1 MGNPGR
7 QAVSALVRP
16 LKDQQRTDLVI
27 ANCENAAG
35 GVGITPPIVK
45 ELFKS
50 GIDVLTSGNHAWD
63 KKEGIPLY
71 DSEAM
76 LLRPANYPTTK
87 YYTTPGRG
95 SLVIETKK
103 GVKIGVINLIGRV
116 FLNSYDCP
124 FQKAD
129 EEIEKISRSAKVILV
144 DFHAET
150 TSEKKAMAF
159 FLDGRVSALVGT
171 HTHVQTADEQILK
184 SGMAYITDAG
194 MTGPHDSV
202 IGMDKEKVLERFL
215 TKRPARYEVAKQDIR
230 LQGVIVDVDEDTGK
244 AIAIRRVDEKP

>member
-1 MGNPGR
+1 
-7 QAVSALVRP
+7 
-16 LKDQQRTDLVI
+16 
-27 ANCENAAG
+27 
-35 GVGITPPIVK
+35 
-45 ELFKS
+45 
-50 GIDVLTSGNHAWD
+50 
-63 KKEGIPLY
+63 
-71 DSEAM
+71 M

-87 YYTTPGRG
+87 YYATPGRG

-171 HTHVQTADEQILK
+171 HTHVQTAD
-184 SGMAYITDAG
+184 
-194 MTGPHDSV
+194 
-202 IGMDKEKVLERFL
+202 
-215 TKRPARYEVAKQDIR
+215 
-230 LQGVIVDVDEDTGK
+230 
-244 AIAIRRVDEKP
+244 